1 MARTALGAP
10 RLLLPLAVLA
20 LACGRE
26 EILHGLEESQ
36 ANQVIVALDEGGVR
50 ATKQREE
57 GADAAW
63 RVEVGRS
70 ESARAQQLLAERE
83 LPRERS
89 PGFGEVFGKGS
100 VAPTSVEERALYLHA
115 LSGELSRSVEAIDGV
130 LAARVHLALPPSDSL
145 RLEPSPPPRAAVLV
159 KARSGWRVRVEQHS
173 PGIQSLVAGA
183 VAGLDPSAVSVVV
196 AEASPIQRGPAAGSS
211 SARRKVLLVLAGAAA
226 TLGIALSL
234 APRGRLL
241 VGRILRRAA

>member
-1 MARTALGAP
+1 MPRPAPGAL
-10 RLLLPLAVLA
+10 RHLLPFAVLA

-50 ATKQREE
+50 AAKQREE
-57 GADAAW
+57 GADGAW

-130 LAARVHLALPPSDSL
+130 LAARVHLALPPADSL

-159 KARSGWRVRVEQHS
+159 KARSGWRARVEQLS
-173 PGIQSLVAGA
+173 PGIQSLVAGS

-211 SARRKVLLVLAGAAA
+211 GARRVLLLVVAGATA

-241 VGRILRRAA
+241 LGRIMRRAA

>member
-1 MARTALGAP
+1 MRPTAPDAR
-10 RLLLPLAVLA
+10 RHLLPFAVLA
-20 LACGRE
+20 IACGRE

-36 ANQVIVALDEGGVR
+36 ANQVIVALDEGGVS
-50 ATKQREE
+50 AAKQREE
-57 GADAAW
+57 GVDGAW

-70 ESARAQQLLAERE
+70 ESALAQQLLAERE

-100 VAPTSVEERALYLHA
+100 VAPTSLEERALYLHA

-159 KARSGWRVRVEQHS
+159 KARSGWRPRVEQLS

-183 VAGLDPSAVSVVV
+183 VSGLDPSAVSVVV
-196 AEASPIQRGPAAGSS
+196 EASPIQRGPAAGSS
-211 SARRKVLLVLAGAAA
+211 SAGRKVLLVLAGAAA
-226 TLGIALSL
+226 VLGIALSF

-241 VGRILRRAA
+241 VGR